1 MYGEVIGYVPES
13 LLCPTFSL
21 ENTVMCVVPWH
32 VAKTGHVRHVDPRKK
47 IFFSF
52 PKTTRVNE
60 LKIFDFGWWVGF
72 FAPED
77 DGKAPVAFHSVVV
90 HAPVVTL
97 WSRDTLVHIYIY
109 IYILVRSWMQAFF
122 LDTIVAFPATTFT
135 MRRDF
140 FSGQQHSFLHFSHTH
155 RNKNTWL
162 AVARLS
168 LYGCWSRHFMCVCVG
183 D

>member
-109 IYILVRSWMQAFF
+109 IYTSAFVNAGVLF
-122 LDTIVAFPATTFT
+122 GHYSRFPGNDFHYATRFFQRAATLFFTF
-135 MRRDF
+135 F
-140 FSGQQHSFLHFSHTH
+140 AHTQ
-155 RNKNTWL
+155 K
-162 AVARLS
+162 
-168 LYGCWSRHFMCVCVG
+168 
-183 D
+183 